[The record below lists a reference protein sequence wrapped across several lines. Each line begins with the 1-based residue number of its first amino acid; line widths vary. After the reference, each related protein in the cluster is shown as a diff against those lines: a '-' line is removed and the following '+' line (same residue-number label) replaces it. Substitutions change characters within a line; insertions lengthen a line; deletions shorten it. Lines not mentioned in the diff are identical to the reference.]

1 MDTCM
6 YLAEKKELRNQ
17 MFQFQIENEKSL
29 QILTNQLQHKLS
41 AMDDKLQENT
51 KANVTI
57 EHEKLEQ
64 KYRELEL
71 NFTLLQ
77 ENNRLLQRSYVHQKD
92 ELALLK
98 NTTMEFRKELSE
110 LKQMKSVQQALDLH
124 AVQSKIQSL
133 EQKSNS
139 LTINQNARSQDF
151 LALYNM
157 TRVMENKVDLM
168 GNRVQD
174 IETNQNTTFAA
185 VVSNISLIEGK
196 VSSNSKRVAVTAC
209 VGSTQTFSDR
219 VVKFTTVRTE
229 IGINNIA
236 TFKSSGKFVCEI
248 PGLYFISARLRT
260 NNGDRTFY
268 VMKNSDYIGYSIAD
282 TDGFLL
288 EPDHTSN
295 PGVNNQCISMDACMY
310 LAEKKDLRDQ
320 IFQFKL
326 ENDKSLRILTNQLQ
340 HKLSEMDEK
349 LKGHYKPNDTIEF
362 ANLVQK
368 YQLLQGSYIHQ
379 KDELEI
385 LKNAT
390 MKVLQELSEL
400 KQLKI
405 AVTACVGSSQKFS
418 DAVVRFS
425 TVRSEIGINNI
436 ATFKSSGKFVCEIPG
451 LYYISA
457 HIRTNSGDYGFHVR
471 KNNDYIAYSITDA
484 GLSDSTNPISAVVEL
499 QVKDTLYVETSA
511 TIYSTYSCVSIVK
524 V

>member
-196 VSSNSKRVAVTAC
+196 VSSNSKR
-209 VGSTQTFSDR
+209 G
-219 VVKFTTVRTE
+219 
-229 IGINNIA
+229 N
-236 TFKSSGKFVCEI
+236 
-248 PGLYFISARLRT
+248 Y
-260 NNGDRTFY
+260 
-268 VMKNSDYIGYSIAD
+268 
-282 TDGFLL
+282 
-288 EPDHTSN
+288 
-295 PGVNNQCISMDACMY
+295 
-310 LAEKKDLRDQ
+310 
-320 IFQFKL
+320 
-326 ENDKSLRILTNQLQ
+326 
-340 HKLSEMDEK
+340 
-349 LKGHYKPNDTIEF
+349 
-362 ANLVQK
+362 
-368 YQLLQGSYIHQ
+368 
-379 KDELEI
+379 
-385 LKNAT
+385 
-390 MKVLQELSEL
+390 
-400 KQLKI
+400 
-405 AVTACVGSSQKFS
+405 
-418 DAVVRFS
+418 
-425 TVRSEIGINNI
+425 
-436 ATFKSSGKFVCEIPG
+436 
-451 LYYISA
+451 
-457 HIRTNSGDYGFHVR
+457 
-471 KNNDYIAYSITDA
+471 
-484 GLSDSTNPISAVVEL
+484 
-499 QVKDTLYVETSA
+499 
-511 TIYSTYSCVSIVK
+511 
-524 V
+524 